1 MGNKMHPLIRQI
13 NVAIFGDAHENTD
26 TFPVTSRN
34 KLTRRPDRASYDK
47 VSVYAILDAALIGHI
62 AYTVEGQPF
71 CTPAVYWRK
80 EDRLYWHGSV
90 ASRMTRF
97 QAPGLPVCVTVTH
110 LDAIVLARSARHH
123 SINYRSVMA
132 FGVARLVED
141 TDEKRHAVDGFINRL
156 VPERAATLRP
166 PTRHDIR
173 STSFIAMDIEQASG
187 KTRSLHVNDEAEDYG
202 LPIWAAR
209 IPVKQLIGEPE
220 VCPRQLPG
228 IPIPAGMSAYRADR
242 RLDDALLEVYRLSHA

>member
-1 MGNKMHPLIRQI
+1 MSNAG
-13 NVAIFGDAHENTD
+13 ENID
-26 TFPVTSRN
+26 TFSVTSRN
-34 KLTRRPDRASYDK
+34 RLTRRPDRARYDK
-47 VSVYAILDAALIGHI
+47 DSVYAILDAALIGHI
-62 AYTVEGQPF
+62 AYHVEGQPY
-71 CTPAVYWRK
+71 CTPTVFWRK

-141 TDEKRHAVDGFINRL
+141 PDEKRHAVDGFIDRL
-156 VPERAATLRP
+156 VPGRAATLRL

-187 KTRSLHVNDEAEDYG
+187 KTRSLHVNDETEDYN

-209 IPVKQLIGEPE
+209 IPIKQLVGEPE

-228 IPIPAGMSAYRADR
+228 VPVPEGMNGYRADR
-242 RLDDALLEVYRLSHA
+242 RLDDALLEAYRLSHT

>member
-1 MGNKMHPLIRQI
+1 VWSYFEGY
-13 NVAIFGDAHENTD
+13 VAMSDAHESSE

-34 KLTRRPDRASYDK
+34 KLTRRPDRASYDRA
-47 VSVYAILDAALIGHI
+47 SVYAILDAALIAHI
-62 AYTVEGQPF
+62 AYNVEGQPY
-71 CTPAVYWRK
+71 CTPTVFWRN

-97 QAPGLPVCVTVTH
+97 QAPGLPVCLTVTH

-132 FGVARLVED
+132 FGVARLVAD
-141 TDEKRHAVDGFINRL
+141 ADEKRHAIDGFIDRL
-156 VPERAATLRP
+156 VPGRAATLRP
-166 PTRHDIR
+166 PTQHDIR

-187 KTRSLHVNDEAEDYG
+187 KTRSLHVNDEAEDYD

-209 IPVKQLIGEPE
+209 IPVKQLVGEPE

-228 IPIPAGMSAYRADR
+228 VPVPEGMNGYCADR
-242 RLDDALLEVYRLSHA
+242 RLDDALLEAYRFSYR